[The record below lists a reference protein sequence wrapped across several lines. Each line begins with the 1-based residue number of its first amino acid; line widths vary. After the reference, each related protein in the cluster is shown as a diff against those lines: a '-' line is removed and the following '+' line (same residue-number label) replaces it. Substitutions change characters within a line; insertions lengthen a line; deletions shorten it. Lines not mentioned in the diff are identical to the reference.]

1 MTFCQGYYPGEAED
15 MGKVLSLEESATV
28 PYGSFNHNLMTK
40 DWNPLERIAGAA
52 RTYYAPGVGKI
63 QEVYVEG
70 SPERVEPI
78 DVRTE

>member
-1 MTFCQGYYPGEAED
+1 
-15 MGKVLSLEESATV
+15 MGKVLSLEESVTV
-28 PYGSFNHNLMTK
+28 PYGSFDHNLMTK
-40 DWNPLERIAGAA
+40 DWNPLEPTAGVAHKY
-52 RTYYAPGVGKI
+52 YYAPGVGKI